1 MRPVLFGLMSLAV
14 ASHATASSALVG
26 VGGTG
31 TTVPSA
37 DGTAREAHLSDGK
50 LVVYLNRDGGTY
62 YANAYLNDARTNT
75 SSVPKQNSIIPAWR
89 TDDDTW
95 NKLQTCVSRRFSPF
109 AVEITDVD
117 PGEVTPHL
125 EAVIGGRPQDLGLSA
140 GHGGVAPFAW
150 DCTVISNAIVF
161 SFAEVY
167 THSASAQFAE
177 TANVDLDSLC
187 DTTAQ
192 EIAHALGVD
201 HSFNA
206 PDIMSYL
213 SFAGERAFIDEE
225 VQCGEYAGRTCG
237 IGGNVCSETQN
248 TFKLLADRIGLA
260 TDRTGDSISL
270 SPEDEA
276 SGCNAGGAHGAA
288 SLISLL
294 FAMVLISARR
304 TYMS

>member
-1 MRPVLFGLMSLAV
+1 MCLAV

-26 VGGTG
+26 VDDTG
-31 TTVPSA
+31 TEVLP
-37 DGTAREAHLSDGK
+37 DGDVTRDAHLSDGR

-62 YANAYLNDARTNT
+62 YANAYVNDARTNT
-75 SSVPKQNSIIPAWR
+75 SSVPKQNSMIAAWR

-95 NKLQTCVSRRFSPF
+95 NKLQACVSRRFAPF
-109 AVEITDVD
+109 AVEITDAD
-117 PGEVTPHL
+117 PGTTTPHI
-125 EAVIGGRPQDLGLSA
+125 EAVIGGRPQDLGLPA

-150 DCTVISNAIVF
+150 DCSVISNAIVF

-167 THSASAQFAE
+167 THAGAAQFAE
-177 TANVDLDSLC
+177 TANVDLDALC

-201 HSFNA
+201 HSFNS

-213 SFAGERAFIDEE
+213 SFDGERAFIDEE

-270 SPEDEA
+270 SPNEDA
-276 SGCNAGGAHGAA
+276 SGCNAGGKPGAA
-288 SLISLL
+288 SLVSLL
-294 FAMVLISARR
+294 IAMVLISARR
-304 TYMS
+304 THMS

>member
-1 MRPVLFGLMSLAV
+1 MAPPTDD
-14 ASHATASSALVG
+14 ATRTDHL
-26 VGGTG
+26 
-31 TTVPSA
+31 A
-37 DGTAREAHLSDGK
+37 DGR

-62 YANAYLNDARTNT
+62 YANAYLNNSRTNT

-95 NKLQTCVSRRFSPF
+95 SKLQSCVSHRFAPF
-109 AVEITDVD
+109 AVEVTDVD
-117 PGEVTPHL
+117 PGERTPHI
-125 EAVIGGRPQDLGLSA
+125 EAVIGGRPQDLGLPA

-150 DCTVISNAIVF
+150 DCSVISNAIVF

-167 THSASAQFAE
+167 THEGDAQFLVGQA
-177 TANVDLDSLC
+177 ASVDLDSLC

-213 SFAGERAFIDEE
+213 SYSEERAFIDEE

-248 TFKLLADRIGLA
+248 TFKLIADRVGLA

-270 SPEDEA
+270 SPDDEA
-276 SGCNAGGAHGAA
+276 AGCNAGGAHGAA

-294 FAMVLISARR
+294 LAMVLISARR